1 MPSLVIEELAL
12 KIYND
17 SLAKVKETERYGI
30 DPFTIIMIIAILVN
44 VIRVIQECNKGKT
57 TTLAGSER
65 AEMLSTDV
73 KFRAFNNSFLTRM
86 RLRKIIKN
94 HITKEQNKVYGDA
107 LLKTLLENGKT
118 VREEQVSALLEYN
131 KNV

>member
-1 MPSLVIEELAL
+1 MPSLLIEELAQ
-12 KIYND
+12 KIYKD
-17 SLAKVKETERYGI
+17 SLAKVKETDRYGI
-30 DPFTIIMIIAILVN
+30 EPFTIIMIIAILVN
-44 VIRVIQECNKGKT
+44 VIRVIQECNKDKT
-57 TTLAGSER
+57 KTLAGSER
-65 AEMLSTDV
+65 SDMLSTDV

-107 LLKTLLENGKT
+107 LLKALLENGKT
-118 VREEQVSALLEYN
+118 VREEQVSALLEY

>member
-17 SLAKVKETERYGI
+17 PLAKVKETERYGI

-57 TTLAGSER
+57 TTLAS
-65 AEMLSTDV
+65 S
-73 KFRAFNNSFLTRM
+73 
-86 RLRKIIKN
+86 
-94 HITKEQNKVYGDA
+94 
-107 LLKTLLENGKT
+107 
-118 VREEQVSALLEYN
+118 
-131 KNV
+131 